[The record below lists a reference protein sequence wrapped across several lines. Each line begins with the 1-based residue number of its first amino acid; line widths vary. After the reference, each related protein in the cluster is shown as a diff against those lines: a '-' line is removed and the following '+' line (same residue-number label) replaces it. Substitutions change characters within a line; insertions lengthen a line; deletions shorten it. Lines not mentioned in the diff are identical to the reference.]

1 MSTLSGVKVLVM
13 GGTNF
18 NGLAL
23 VHELVRQGHEVTVLN
38 RGRSEAEIPDSVGR
52 LVADRS
58 QPETVRAV
66 LARTEW
72 DVVCDITAYHPQDV
86 ELMIELLAGH
96 LGHYIF
102 ASSTVTY
109 ATSGVLPIA
118 ETHPDDRSDRQNE
131 YGMHKLLCEDLLW
144 KAHDEHDF
152 PATSVA
158 FSMVFGPHNMI
169 AAREQRMFRRILDHR
184 PVLVPG
190 DGQTLL
196 QLGHVDDQA
205 VALEQMM
212 GNSVTFGRRYNLT
225 GNTAVTRNHYVSMIA
240 AAVGKTADVRHI
252 PHAIMDAL
260 WSGEQMV
267 DAAVNAGVGL
277 QTRSTVTHSDNPPSN
292 SGRAS
297 RGAQR
302 FQLAQLVQHLAP
314 NIHHWNSSTVF
325 SIDRLR
331 NDIGWAPRHTFESM
345 VDHTLGWY
353 HDAGLARNQAVDWG
367 FEDSILAVLDNHGE

>member
-1 MSTLSGVKVLVM
+1 M

-38 RGRSEAEIPDSVGR
+38 RGRSTAEIPDSVSR

-66 LARTEW
+66 LAGTEW
-72 DVVCDITAYHPQDV
+72 DVIADITAYHPQDV
-86 ELMIELLAGH
+86 ELMIELFADH

-109 ATSGVLPIA
+109 AQTDVLPIT

-144 KAHDEHDF
+144 KAHREHNF

-169 AAREQRMFRRILDHR
+169 EAREQRMFRRILDGR

-205 VALEQMM
+205 TALEQMM
-212 GNSVTFGRRYNLT
+212 GDNVTFGRRYNLT
-225 GNTAVTRNHYVSMIA
+225 GNTAVTRNHYVSTIA
-240 AAVGKTADVRHI
+240 AAIGSAADVRHI
-252 PHAIMDAL
+252 PHPIMDAL

-267 DAAVNAGVGL
+267 DVAANTGVGL
-277 QTRSTVTHSDNPPSN
+277 QTRSTVKASDTA
-292 SGRAS
+292 RVS

-314 NIHHWNSSTVF
+314 NIHHWNKSTVF

-331 NDIGWAPRHTFESM
+331 NDIGWEPRHTFESM
-345 VDHTLGWY
+345 VDHTFGWY
-353 HDAGLARNQAVDWG
+353 HDAGLAHTQAVDWG
-367 FEDSILAVLDNHGE
+367 FEDSILATLSHEGE